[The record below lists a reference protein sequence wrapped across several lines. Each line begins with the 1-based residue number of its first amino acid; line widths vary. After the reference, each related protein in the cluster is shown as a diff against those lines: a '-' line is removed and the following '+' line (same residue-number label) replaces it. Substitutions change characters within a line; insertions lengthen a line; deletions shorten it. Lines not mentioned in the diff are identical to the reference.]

1 MEVFMN
7 VFLTVA
13 EETPVIQKVWNV
25 VDWLITRFDFSLGGA
40 VAANI
45 VGAVLCILIPYL
57 LGSISPAILISRRI
71 CGADIRTVGRKTAGT
86 YNMLLSC
93 GKKMAMVSA
102 VCEFFIGFAAVWFG
116 RLIWEANGAGLA
128 LFFVVLGNLFPVFF
142 RMQGGKGIVTILG
155 SAAALHPIIALL
167 LIVVF
172 ILSVLASKLVAFGS
186 IAMAGLYPFFVKAFA
201 NDGLQMAMA
210 VFVTLFVV
218 WMHRHNYRRVQDGKE
233 EKFYLSTY
241 VKKKKAEGSDD
252 GK

>member
-1 MEVFMN
+1 MN

-102 VCEFFIGFAAVWFG
+102 ACEFFIGFAAVWFG

-128 LFFVVLGNLFPVFF
+128 LFFVVFGNLFPVFHRF
-142 RMQGGKGIVTILG
+142 GGGKGVVTVLG
-155 SAAALHPIIALL
+155 SAVALSPIVGVL
-167 LIVVF
+167 LIIVF
-172 ILSVLASKLVAFGS
+172 MVSTFATKLVPFGS
-186 IAMAGLYPFFVKAFA
+186 IAMVGLYPFFVKAFA
-201 NDGLQMAMA
+201 NSGLQMAMA
-210 VFVTLFVV
+210 VFVTLVVV
-218 WMHRHNYRRVQDGKE
+218 WRHRHNYRRVQEGKE
-233 EKFYLSTY
+233 EKFFFSEYL
-241 VKKKKAEGSDD
+241 KKKKVEGDGDD
-252 GK
+252 E